1 MAGKGANP
9 LSTSDAYA
17 KMIVAG
23 RFYAKKEQLLF
34 WKVVPK
40 GTYDKIKDMR

>member
-1 MAGKGANP
+1 
-9 LSTSDAYA
+9 
-17 KMIVAG
+17 MIVAG
-23 RFYAKKEQLLF
+23 RPYAKKEQLLC